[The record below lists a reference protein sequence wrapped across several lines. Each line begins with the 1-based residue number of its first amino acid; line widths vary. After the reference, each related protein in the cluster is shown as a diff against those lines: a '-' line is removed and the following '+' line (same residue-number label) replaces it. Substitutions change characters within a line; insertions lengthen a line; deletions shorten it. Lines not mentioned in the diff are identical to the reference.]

1 MSAYID
7 SYVSQAG
14 ETVLTEQS
22 RETEDFPTPPL
33 SAGAAHRAV
42 RNVLANEYGITR
54 AYVEQLVRDT
64 VEKEVK
70 NILENHVLTSKR
82 VDEAIHRAVYTFVK
96 DGLPASHWNRVMS
109 FSEFVVA
116 EIQKTIQEAI
126 LERFEFKVQPKNCET
141 GENHDC

>member
-1 MSAYID
+1 MSAYLD
-7 SYVSQAG
+7 SDASSAG
-14 ETVLTEQS
+14 ETALTEQS
-22 RETEDFPTPPL
+22 REAEDTPVPPL

-70 NILENHVLTSKR
+70 NILENQVLTSKR

-96 DGLPASHWNRVMS
+96 DGLPASHWNRAMS
-109 FSEFVVA
+109 FREFVVA
-116 EIQKTIQEAI
+116 EIQKSIKEAV
-126 LERFEFKVQPKNCET
+126 LERFEFSITAKANST
-141 GENHDC
+141 GEHS

>member
-1 MSAYID
+1 MSAYLD
-7 SYVSQAG
+7 SHVSQEG
-14 ETVLTEQS
+14 ETALTEHS
-22 RETEDFPTPPL
+22 RESEDFPTPPL

-96 DGLPASHWNRVMS
+96 DGLPASHWNRALS
-109 FSEFVVA
+109 FREFVIA

-126 LERFEFKVQPKNCET
+126 LERFEFKVQPKTCAT
-141 GENHDC
+141 GEHHDC